1 MDELALRRLERGD
14 SSSLEQFYEQH
25 VDGLFAFV
33 FYRVGRD
40 KTIAEDVVQE
50 TFLTALDRMDAY
62 DAERGSLSSWLC
74 VLSRNVI
81 RRTLKSHRRSQELQ
95 AMWDRIDET
104 LAQVFAALDR
114 EPLTDEVIEREETR
128 DLVNV
133 TIAHLPDRY
142 RKVLEQKYIG
152 GESLADLAQQMDVS
166 EDAAK
171 SMLARARRAFRDT
184 FVALSQVATEG
195 AR

>member
-1 MDELALRRLERGD
+1 MDELALRRVKRGD
-14 SSSLEQFYEQH
+14 SSALEQFYEQH
-25 VDGLFAFV
+25 VDGLYAFV

-50 TFLTALDRMDAY
+50 TFLTALGRMEVY
-62 DAERGSLSSWLC
+62 DADRGSVASWLC

-81 RRTLKSHRRSQELQ
+81 RQHLKSHRRSQELL

-142 RKVLEQKYIG
+142 RKVLERKYVG

-171 SMLARARRAFRDT
+171 SLLARARRAFRDT
-184 FVALSQVATEG
+184 FVALSQAATEG
-195 AR
+195 AQ

>member
-25 VDGLFAFV
+25 VDGLYAFV

-195 AR
+195 AQ

>member
-1 MDELALRRLERGD
+1 MDELALRRVRRGD
-14 SSSLEQFYEQH
+14 CRALKQFYEQH
-25 VDGLFAFV
+25 VDGLYAFV

-40 KTIAEDVVQE
+40 ETLAEDVVQE

-62 DAERGSLSSWLC
+62 DAERGSVATWLC

-81 RRTLKSHRRSQELQ
+81 RRNLKSHRRSQELQ

-184 FVALSQVATEG
+184 FVALSQAATES
-195 AR
+195 AQ

>member
-1 MDELALRRLERGD
+1 
-14 SSSLEQFYEQH
+14 
-25 VDGLFAFV
+25 
-33 FYRVGRD
+33 
-40 KTIAEDVVQE
+40 
-50 TFLTALDRMDAY
+50 
-62 DAERGSLSSWLC
+62 
-74 VLSRNVI
+74 
-81 RRTLKSHRRSQELQ
+81 
-95 AMWDRIDET
+95 MWDRIDET
-104 LAQVFAALDR
+104 LAQVYAALDR

-133 TIAHLPDRY
+133 TIAHLPERY
-142 RKVLEQKYIG
+142 RRVLEQKYVG
-152 GESLADLAQQMDVS
+152 GESLAELAQQMDVS

>member
-1 MDELALRRLERGD
+1 MDELALRRVRRGD
-14 SSSLEQFYEQH
+14 ASALEQFYEQH
-25 VDGLFAFV
+25 VDGLYAFV
-33 FYRVGRD
+33 FYRVGHD

-62 DAERGSLSSWLC
+62 DAERGSVATWLC

-81 RRTLKSHRRSQELQ
+81 RRNLKSHRRSQELL

-104 LAQVFAALDR
+104 LAQVYAALDR
-114 EPLTDEVIEREETR
+114 EPLSDEVIEREETR

-133 TIAHLPDRY
+133 TIAHLPEKY
-142 RKVLEQKYIG
+142 RKVLEQKYVG
-152 GESLADLAQQMDVS
+152 GDSLADLAQQMDVS

-184 FVALSQVATEG
+184 FIALSQVATEG